1 VDKKLFEEFITTSIK
16 LKRLMHDGFG
26 TSPTRPN
33 VTRFTILQN
42 QVLVYISDNP
52 GVTVKNLAGR
62 FLMSSASIAQLLARL
77 ISRKLIMKKQ
87 DAEDKRITH
96 LYITKS
102 GQEEIVKIKMFIFK
116 KASRILE
123 YIPKEDLRNMIRIQ
137 NNLLKQL
144 EKEYKYV

>member
-1 VDKKLFEEFITTSIK
+1 
-16 LKRLMHDGFG
+16 MHDGFG

-33 VTRFTILQN
+33 VARSTILQN
-42 QVLVYISDNP
+42 QVLIFIAENP
-52 GVTVKNLAGR
+52 SVNVKNLAGR

-77 ISRKLIMKKQ
+77 EIKNLIKKEQ
-87 DAEDKRITH
+87 DTQDKRITH

-102 GQEEIVKIKMFIFK
+102 GQEEINKIKICIFK

-123 YIPKEDLRNMIRIQ
+123 YIPKEDLKNMIRIQ

>member
-1 VDKKLFEEFITTSIK
+1 MDKKLFEEFITTSIK

>member
-1 VDKKLFEEFITTSIK
+1 MDKKLFEEFITTSIK

-87 DAEDKRITH
+87 DTEDKRITH